1 MIRKNYCN
9 NSNQDSNA
17 QLTAIN
23 MNQNQQNRMLQTIFL
38 IEPNFQGGNRLF
50 VLAFNGDNSRV
61 WHSIYFLPTE
71 KIKDYNVLIEG
82 KIFFD
87 QPIKNDL
94 KNIWKHSKNCN
105 WSRRWL
111 HNWLFAR
118 LQLFIKRLHL
128 IWVNSRHLMLIQ
140 KP

>member
-61 WHSIYFLPTE
+61 
-71 KIKDYNVLIEG
+71 
-82 KIFFD
+82 
-87 QPIKNDL
+87 
-94 KNIWKHSKNCN
+94 
-105 WSRRWL
+105 
-111 HNWLFAR
+111 
-118 LQLFIKRLHL
+118 
-128 IWVNSRHLMLIQ
+128 
-140 KP
+140 